1 MPVRFFH
8 LPAYSHLKAHPIRFR
23 HIIEPSMSRIGRVF
37 KSYLFWT
44 HDRGSFHYDVMVT
57 LVLVFIFVGPRYI
70 DFKDQ
75 PAEHLG
81 HPTALEITP
90 DGNNGFVCVVDA
102 ATLGIQNADVKSEQ
116 VRSALLRLVR
126 PVTGEATVTGVDSVR
141 DRQGHVVAYRAQ
153 LHK

>member
-1 MPVRFFH
+1 
-8 LPAYSHLKAHPIRFR
+8 
-23 HIIEPSMSRIGRVF
+23 MSRIGRIF

-44 HDRGSFHYDVMVT
+44 YDRGSFHYDVMVT
-57 LVLVFIFVGPRYI
+57 LVLIFIFVGPRYI

-75 PAEHLG
+75 PAEPLG

-116 VRSALLRLVR
+116 VHSTLLRLVR
-126 PVTGEATVTGVDSVR
+126 PVTGEATITSVDPMR
-141 DRQGHVVAYRAQ
+141 NRQGRIVAYRAQ
-153 LHK
+153 IQVTGHR

>member
-1 MPVRFFH
+1 
-8 LPAYSHLKAHPIRFR
+8 
-23 HIIEPSMSRIGRVF
+23 MSRIGRIF

-75 PAEHLG
+75 PAEHLR

-90 DGNNGFVCVVDA
+90 DGSNGFVCVVDA
-102 ATLGIQNADVKSEQ
+102 ATLGIQNADLKSEELRAA
-116 VRSALLRLVR
+116 VLRLVR
-126 PVTGEATVTGVDSVR
+126 PVTGAAAITNIDPVR
-141 DRQGHVVAYRAQ
+141 DRQGRIVAYRAQ
-153 LHK
+153 LHP

>member
-1 MPVRFFH
+1 
-8 LPAYSHLKAHPIRFR
+8 
-23 HIIEPSMSRIGRVF
+23 MSRIGRVF

-75 PAEHLG
+75 PAEHLP
-81 HPTALEITP
+81 HQIALEVTP
-90 DGNNGFVCVVDA
+90 DGHNGFVCVVDA
-102 ATLGIQNADVKSEQ
+102 ATLGIQNTDGKNEE
-116 VRSALLRLVR
+116 VRSTLLRLVR
-126 PVTGEATVTGVDSVR
+126 PVTGEATISSVDPMR
-141 DRQGHVVAYRAQ
+141 DRQGHIVAYRAQ